1 MPGEKRLNLSE
12 AVLCSLGLMVFS
24 FFIHYNFP
32 VKLISFAALL
42 ISAMIISRNLRSFS
56 DLKKITGENISGS
69 LIIYTIAGFSAG
81 LGLAVIYRRHL
92 EVSLIPESVHLFFI
106 VAALIGAIEEVV
118 FRGFLQAHVKS
129 INGPFS
135 VLFSTLAHTGYK
147 CCLFLSP
154 VIISDIDVGF
164 LALWTFCAGLFFGTI
179 RHLSNSI
186 MPPLAAHVFF
196 DILVYAEF
204 TNAPWWVW

>member
-1 MPGEKRLNLSE
+1 MQSWTNGLFVFYSLQFPGK
-12 AVLCSLGLMVFS
+12 AY
-24 FFIHYNFP
+24 FICG
-32 VKLISFAALL
+32 
-42 ISAMIISRNLRSFS
+42 IIDFCHDHQQELKIFS

-69 LIIYTIAGFSAG
+69 LIIYTIAGISAG

-106 VAALIGAIEEVV
+106 VAALIGAMEEVV

-135 VLFSTLAHTGYK
+135 VLFSALAHTGYK